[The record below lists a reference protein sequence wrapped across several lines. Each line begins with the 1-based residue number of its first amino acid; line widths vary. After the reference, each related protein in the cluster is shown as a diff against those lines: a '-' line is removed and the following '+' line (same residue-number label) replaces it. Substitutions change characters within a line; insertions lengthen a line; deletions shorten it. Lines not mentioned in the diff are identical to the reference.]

1 MNAGEQLLHHARVD
15 SRVRAI
21 TADLQRLETALGGD
35 PRFESARERVE
46 QARAA
51 QQEGSRRIRE
61 REREADVQRTRLRDR
76 QRELMSGRINNP
88 TELTKLST
96 EVDHLRERL
105 GREEDEEFQLMEE
118 QETLDASLS
127 SAEVELARI
136 QAEFEA
142 AVPHLRSELEA
153 ARQRLVEA
161 EAERDAAWAEVPP
174 DYQAAVRRI
183 RVQPV
188 VAEVSGNQ
196 CGECHVALTSLAVQR
211 LRRNELV
218 TCDNCG
224 RILVLG

>member
-15 SRVRAI
+15 ARVRAI
-21 TADLQRLETALGGD
+21 TADLQRLETALAGD
-35 PRFESARERVE
+35 PRLEAARERVE

-51 QQEGSRRIRE
+51 QQEGGRRVRE

-105 GREEDEEFQLMEE
+105 GREEDEELELMEV
-118 QETLDASLS
+118 QETLDADLRSADAELS
-127 SAEVELARI
+127 RI
-136 QAEFEA
+136 EGEFEA
-142 AVPHLRSELEA
+142 ALPNLHAELEG
-153 ARQRLVEA
+153 ARARLVEA
-161 EAERDAAWAEVPP
+161 EAERQAVWGEVPP
-174 DYQAAVRRI
+174 DYQAAARRI
-183 RVQPV
+183 RVHPV
-188 VAEVSGNQ
+188 VAEVSGTQ
-196 CGECHVALTSLAVQR
+196 CGECHVALTSQALQR